1 MDLEI
6 LYLKS
11 SYIDSIVLLIIY
23 SLSSFSLQISKHSFL
38 NQATFTFSLVTF
50 SLK

>member
-38 NQATFTFSLVTF
+38 NQDTFTFSLVTF